1 MLSSLLK
8 SIEMK
13 KDYVV
18 RFLSFIF
25 LTPPFFSKKNVNII
39 ALDDEPG
46 VFIEPDDSL
55 KINPFSAFCE
65 ILEEKQPEV
74 KRKIS
79 EIFMGSPNTNSPP
92 KKETFSKKFFYNNE
106 KILRN
111 SCLSLDVFLDGF
123 EEISDSKPRA
133 QQLIKEKEVPKPENE
148 EKPTV
153 DDEIISDISNF
164 SFPKPVENFIKENAI
179 NNNTEEDK
187 NEKKYYEEEKI
198 FANQTT
204 SNNEEKEDVMIIANK
219 IPILIEDEEKR
230 PENTKFSAAKFFKPV
245 FPQPE
250 KNDALV
256 TKQAKFNKKI
266 FALNDPNSLLSE
278 IDQRMFE
285 NEYELKE
292 LKKESNKSERILLPF
307 LLKNKDIIDLSG
319 KSEKGEREKPDHRT
333 EIQEAIDGFHDSF
346 IVGIESFEEN
356 KQVFDEIEDSLCLNP
371 ESFSNSIKQRDFKKS
386 LKKIET
392 NDLIIDSTFEPVII
406 LSPNQ
411 QSLANSKQDSPINSS
426 FKEKKLASIAVIDL
440 EPLGNKVSRQEIS
453 SKLPENDPNIQQKT
467 FKVNSLEEPPQEQEK
482 INIFSTIKEI
492 KDQQKRL
499 NYKRKLAEIREESNN
514 PVESKTPNIWCPDQ
528 DSSGE
533 NERQSLQKRKKISQP
548 ISPWSICVY
557 CENELD
563 DINNIHL
570 TRLCEKCLKNIE
582 KLKKYMEVSLLDEPD
597 HFEYIEKKPKVGPR
611 HQAKIPNIEVK
622 PIEDQNKKVDLGKKE
637 LKNKKY
643 KTGFIKLNSADKQI
657 DSKTFQNLISE
668 IRKMFGSKITID
680 KICYVLNFFNYNAE
694 ECMKHLRTGHDV
706 WFSFLNDLKI

>member
-1 MLSSLLK
+1 
-8 SIEMK
+8 MK

-18 RFLSFIF
+18 RFFSLIF
-25 LTPPFFSKKNVNII
+25 LTPLFFSKKNVNII

-65 ILEEKQPEV
+65 ILEEKQPEF

-79 EIFMGSPNTNSPP
+79 EIFMVRPSSPP
-92 KKETFSKKFFYNNE
+92 KKEALSKKLVYNSD

-111 SCLSLDVFLDGF
+111 PCLSLDVFLDGF

-133 QQLIKEKEVPKPENE
+133 QPLMKEKEAPPKPENE

-179 NNNTEEDK
+179 NNNNIEEDK
-187 NEKKYYEEEKI
+187 DEKKYYEEEKTI
-198 FANQTT
+198 IPNQK
-204 SNNEEKEDVMIIANK
+204 NFNPEEEEVMIIANK
-219 IPILIEDEEKR
+219 LPIIIEDEEKR
-230 PENTKFSAAKFFKPV
+230 PENIKFSTARFFKPIS
-245 FPQPE
+245 FKPE

-256 TKQAKFNKKI
+256 TKEAKFHKKI
-266 FALNDPNSLLSE
+266 FTLNDPNSLLSE

-292 LKKESNKSERILLPF
+292 LKKENNKSERTMLPF

-319 KSEKGEREKPDHRT
+319 KSEKGDLEKADNRT
-333 EIQEAIDGFHDSF
+333 EIQQAIDGFDSF
-346 IVGIESFEEN
+346 FGGLEN
-356 KQVFDEIEDSLCLNP
+356 YGENRQAFDEIEDNLCLNP
-371 ESFSNSIKQRDFKKS
+371 ESFSNSIKKSDLKES

-392 NDLIIDSTFEPVII
+392 NELIIDSTFEPVIV
-406 LSPNQ
+406 LSPNK
-411 QSLANSKQDSPINSS
+411 QSLANSKQDSPVNSS
-426 FKEKKLASIAVIDL
+426 KHFKQKQLAPMASIAVIDL
-440 EPLGNKVSRQEIS
+440 ELVGKNISNQEIS
-453 SKLPENDPNIQQKT
+453 PNLPENDPKLLQKIE
-467 FKVNSLEEPPQEQEK
+467 KVDGLAEPAQAQEK

-499 NYKRKLAEIREESNN
+499 NYKRKLAEIREEPNN
-514 PVESKTPNIWCPDQ
+514 LIESKTTNIWCPDQ

-533 NERQSLQKRKKISQP
+533 NELLSLQKRKKISQP

-611 HQAKIPNIEVK
+611 HQAKIPNLEVK
-622 PIEDQNKKVDLGKKE
+622 PIEEKNKKEDLGKKE
-637 LKNKKY
+637 LQNKKN
-643 KTGFIKLNSADKQI
+643 KTGFLKLNTADNQI
-657 DSKTFQNLISE
+657 DSKTFQSLTSE

-694 ECMKHLRTGHDV
+694 ECMNHLKTGHDV
-706 WFSFLNDLKI
+706 WFSFLNNLKI